1 MMILSL
7 FGRDWWCLVEGGELW
22 NLNLKFILTW
32 IKLQFK
38 VDLLELEN
46 GHGYKRNIEWFGRKS
61 VKIK

>member
-22 NLNLKFILTW
+22 NMNLKLILTW
-32 IKLQFK
+32 IKLQFQ

-46 GHGYKRNIEWFGRKS
+46 GHGYKQNIEWFGLKS
-61 VKIK
+61 EKIK